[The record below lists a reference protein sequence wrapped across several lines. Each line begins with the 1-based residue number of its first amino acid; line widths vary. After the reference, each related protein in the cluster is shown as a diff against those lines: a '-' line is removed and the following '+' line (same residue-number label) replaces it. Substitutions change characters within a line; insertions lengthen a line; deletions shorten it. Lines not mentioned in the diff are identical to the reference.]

1 MPRMLKKSLLA
12 ALVLGTALAA
22 HAQTPAAAPA
32 AAAAP
37 SSPAKKELVARI
49 LKHQQAAVEGIARS
63 LVEQPAM
70 DLMQDVSRA
79 LPARVPKDKQE
90 AMVKDIQADVKKYLD
105 DAVPYVQGR
114 ALKIAPT
121 TIGTSLEE
129 RFTEDELRQLIGI
142 LESPVFTKYQQMG
155 DDLRKQFADK
165 LVADTRSTIEPK
177 VHAMEE
183 SVAKRLGVTATPA
196 AGAPAAR
203 PAPRPARPA
212 SK

>member
-1 MPRMLKKSLLA
+1 MLNKSLIA

-22 HAQTPAAAPA
+22 HAQPAAAPA

-49 LKHQQAAVEGIARS
+49 IKHQQPALENIARS

-79 LPARVPKDKQE
+79 LPVRIPKDKQD
-90 AMVKDIQADVKKYLD
+90 AVAKDIQADVKKYLD
-105 DAVPYVQGR
+105 DAVPFVQAR
-114 ALKIAPT
+114 AVKIAPT
-121 TIGTSLEE
+121 TIGASLEE
-129 RFTEDELRQLIGI
+129 KFTEDELRQLVGI
-142 LESPVFTKYQQMG
+142 IESPVFIKYQQLG

-165 LVADTRSTIEPK
+165 LVADTRSSIEPK
-177 VHAMEE
+177 VRAMEE
-183 SVAKRLGVTATPA
+183 SVAKRLGVTGTPA
-196 AGAPAAR
+196 AGA
-203 PAPRPARPA
+203 APRPAAPRPAKPA

>member
-1 MPRMLKKSLLA
+1 MLKKSLLA

-22 HAQTPAAAPA
+22 NAQAPA
-32 AAAAP
+32 APSATTAT

-49 LKHQQAAVEGIARS
+49 LKHQEPAVQAIARS

-79 LPARVPKDKQE
+79 LPARVPKDKQD
-90 AMVKDIQADVKKYLD
+90 AVAKDIQADVKKYLD
-105 DAVPYVQGR
+105 DAVPYVQAR
-114 ALKIAPT
+114 ALKIAPE
-121 TIGTSLEE
+121 TIGASLEQK
-129 RFTEDELRQLIGI
+129 FSEDELKQLIGI
-142 LESPVFTKYQQMG
+142 LESPVFIKYQQMG

-183 SVAKRLGVTATPA
+183 SVAKRLGVGTTPVP
-196 AGAPAAR
+196 GAR
-203 PAPRPARPA
+203 SPRPAKPA

>member
-1 MPRMLKKSLLA
+1 MPRMLKKTLLA
-12 ALVLGTALAA
+12 AAILGTALAA
-22 HAQTPAAAPA
+22 NAQTPAAAPT
-32 AAAAP
+32 AAAP

-49 LKHQQAAVEGIARS
+49 LKHQEPAVQAIARS

-79 LPARVPKDKQE
+79 LPARVPKDKQD
-90 AMVKDIQADVKKYLD
+90 AVAKDIQADVKKYLD
-105 DAVPYVQGR
+105 DAVPYVQAR
-114 ALKIAPT
+114 ALKIAPE
-121 TIGTSLEE
+121 TIGASLEQK
-129 RFTEDELRQLIGI
+129 FSEDELKQLIGI
-142 LESPVFTKYQQMG
+142 LESPVFIKYQQMG

-183 SVAKRLGVTATPA
+183 SVAKRLGVGTTPVP
-196 AGAPAAR
+196 GARSSR
-203 PAPRPARPA
+203 PAKPA

>member
-1 MPRMLKKSLLA
+1 MPRMLKKTLLA
-12 ALVLGTALAA
+12 AAILGTALAA
-22 HAQTPAAAPA
+22 NAQTPAAAPT
-32 AAAAP
+32 AAAP

-49 LKHQQAAVEGIARS
+49 LKHQEPAVQAIARS

-79 LPARVPKDKQE
+79 LPARVPKDKQD
-90 AMVKDIQADVKKYLD
+90 AVAKDIQADVKKYLD
-105 DAVPYVQGR
+105 DAVPYVQAR
-114 ALKIAPT
+114 ALKIAPE
-121 TIGTSLEE
+121 TIGASLEQK
-129 RFTEDELRQLIGI
+129 FSEDELKQLIGI
-142 LESPVFTKYQQMG
+142 LESPVFIKYQQMG

-183 SVAKRLGVTATPA
+183 SVAKRLGVGTTPVP
-196 AGAPAAR
+196 GAR
-203 PAPRPARPA
+203 SPRPAKPA

>member
-1 MPRMLKKSLLA
+1 MLKKSLLA

-22 HAQTPAAAPA
+22 NAQAPA
-32 AAAAP
+32 ATTAAAA
-37 SSPAKKELVARI
+37 SPAKKELVARI
-49 LKHQQAAVEGIARS
+49 LKHQEPAVQAIARS

-79 LPARVPKDKQE
+79 LPARVPKDKQD
-90 AMVKDIQADVKKYLD
+90 AVAKDIQADVKKYLD
-105 DAVPYVQGR
+105 DAVPYVQAR
-114 ALKIAPT
+114 ALKIAPE
-121 TIGTSLEE
+121 TIGASLEQK
-129 RFTEDELRQLIGI
+129 FSEDELKQLIGI
-142 LESPVFTKYQQMG
+142 LESPVFIKYQQMG

-183 SVAKRLGVTATPA
+183 SVAKRLGVGTTPA
-196 AGAPAAR
+196 PGARSQR
-203 PAPRPARPA
+203 PAKPA

>member
-1 MPRMLKKSLLA
+1 MLKKSLLA

-22 HAQTPAAAPA
+22 NAQAPA
-32 AAAAP
+32 ATTAAAA
-37 SSPAKKELVARI
+37 SPAKKELVARI
-49 LKHQQAAVEGIARS
+49 LKHQEPAVQAIARS

-79 LPARVPKDKQE
+79 LPARVPKDKQD
-90 AMVKDIQADVKKYLD
+90 AVAKDIQADVKKYLD
-105 DAVPYVQGR
+105 DAVPYVQAR
-114 ALKIAPT
+114 ALKIAPE
-121 TIGTSLEE
+121 TIGASLEQK
-129 RFTEDELRQLIGI
+129 FSEDELKQLIGI
-142 LESPVFTKYQQMG
+142 LESPVFIKYQQMG

-183 SVAKRLGVTATPA
+183 SVAKRLGVGTTPA
-196 AGAPAAR
+196 PGAR
-203 PAPRPARPA
+203 SPRPAKPA

>member
-1 MPRMLKKSLLA
+1 MPRMLKKPLLA

-22 HAQTPAAAPA
+22 HSQTAPTSPAATTTA
-32 AAAAP
+32 

-70 DLMQDVSRA
+70 DLMQDVQRA

-90 AMVKDIQADVKKYLD
+90 AVIKDIQADVKKYLD
-105 DAVPYVQGR
+105 DAVPYVQAR
-114 ALKIAPT
+114 ALKIAPE
-121 TIGTSLEE
+121 TIGATLDQKFS
-129 RFTEDELRQLIGI
+129 EDELKQLIGI
-142 LESPVFTKYQQMG
+142 LESPVFVKYQQMG

-177 VHAMEE
+177 VHTMEE
-183 SVAKRLGVTATPA
+183 SVARRLGVTATPVP
-196 AGAPAAR
+196 GSR
-203 PAPRPARPA
+203 PAPKPGKPA

>member
-1 MPRMLKKSLLA
+1 MLKKSLLT

-22 HAQTPAAAPA
+22 NAQAPAAAPA

-49 LKHQQAAVEGIARS
+49 LKHQEPAVQGIARS

-79 LPARVPKDKQE
+79 LPARVPKDKQD
-90 AMVKDIQADVKKYLD
+90 AVARDIQADVKKYLD
-105 DAVPYVQGR
+105 DAVPYVQAR
-114 ALKIAPT
+114 ALKIAPE
-121 TIGTSLEE
+121 TIGATLEQK
-129 RFTEDELRQLIGI
+129 FSEDELKQLIGI
-142 LESPVFTKYQQMG
+142 LESPVFIKYQQMG

-183 SVAKRLGVTATPA
+183 SVAKRLGVGTTPA
-196 AGAPAAR
+196 PGAPAAR
-203 PAPRPARPA
+203 SPRPAKPA